1 MEIMHKRLAE
11 RLADAVLDENT
22 GLNKKK
28 AVLFPRVNLMNI
40 AASKGMLGLAMSSI
54 TGGNTGNLVIE
65 PVAIEEDNLRKELV
79 HGTLSKARYCSLDCF
94 SCAEAECCA
103 EVDWVWMRRT
113 SATQRRPP
121 TSKQT
126 C

>member
-79 HGTLSKARYCSLDCF
+79 HGTLSKARYCSLDCS
-94 SCAEAECCA
+94 SCAEAEGCV

-113 SATQRRPP
+113 SATQRRPL